1 MWGQITVG
9 CRSMGSQSASMLSS
23 EGARRAM
30 VAELLT
36 FTIALKNHLRDEET
50 SRSELAAAEAARGT
64 FSFDGSGEPHDLHA
78 LATSPSPHNRIVAAL
93 SVTIR
98 QGLRREE
105 DILAPPAYLWFCE
118 QLHALTAAATAC
130 ERIKSSPMPLG
141 CDSRPLSPTS
151 ARHIPCPPHPRHIP
165 AIASLHRIPPPHPSA
180 LPLHPLHT
188 PRATRHSCHRRLRPP
203 FLPLALA
210 EHAAVGDDR
219 LLRLECHP
227 SRRLHLLPLPQP
239 RTSRPGDRAAL
250 RS

>member
-64 FSFDGSGEPHDLHA
+64 FSFDGSEPHDLHT

-98 QGLRREE
+98 RGLRREE
-105 DILAPPAYLWFCE
+105 DILTPPAHLWFCE

-141 CDSRPLSPTS
+141 YV
-151 ARHIPCPPHPRHIP
+151 
-165 AIASLHRIPPPHPSA
+165 SA
-180 LPLHPLHT
+180 LRFFLLLWLST
-188 PRATRHSCHRRLRPP
+188 
-203 FLPLALA
+203 LPLAMIGSYGWSA
-210 EHAAVGDDR
+210 TPAVGCISF
-219 LLRLECHP
+219 LFLNLEQVALEIEQPFGHDAND
-227 SRRLHLLPLPQP
+227 LPLEQYCAAIQKVLIGLLQP
-239 RTSRPGDRAAL
+239 
-250 RS
+250 